1 MDMKDQWQE
10 ETVLLW
16 AVSFYVFN
24 FRNGTLANNL
34 NWFLREK
41 IFNLQQESKVSDRV
55 LRTVADLEKHI

>member
-10 ETVLLW
+10 ETVLMW
-16 AVSFYVFN
+16 AVPFYVFN
-24 FRNGTLANNL
+24 FLNGTLAKNL